1 MKNKKKI
8 ILINKKYIE
17 LDSEG
22 YLKYVNDWNPYVG
35 HELAYKEGR
44 KLLSSHWEIILL
56 LRKFYYK
63 YKISPTMI
71 PLINEIKQINYK
83 KGNSIYL
90 LKLFT
95 SKTLESPA
103 RIAARIAGLPKPKYC
118 I

>member
-1 MKNKKKI
+1 MER

-17 LDSEG
+17 VDSEG
-22 YLKYVNDWNPYVG
+22 YLKCINDWNHYVG

-44 KLLSSHWEIILL
+44 KLLYEHWEIILL

-63 YKISPTMI
+63 YKISPTMV
-71 PLINEIKQINYK
+71 PLINELKHLNYK

-103 RIAARIAGLPKPKYC
+103 RIAARISGLPKPKNC